1 MLLKDKIAIVTGGA
15 RGIGK
20 AICHA
25 YCKEGADV
33 VLGDIDIEEAK
44 KAAKELKTLFNR
56 KCIALKLDISD
67 RKNVEKVVGET
78 INIFGKVDILVN
90 NAGILIEEFIIDMK
104 EEQWDRLM
112 EVNLK
117 GTYLCSQAV
126 GRHMIN
132 QKSGKIIIISS
143 CSAKKPTLKEA
154 AYSVSKAG
162 VLGFNRVMAAEFGP
176 YGINCNA
183 ILPGATDTEMVRKT
197 FLTSPAIEN
206 EWIEKTALK
215 RLGKPED
222 VARVAVFLASE
233 LSDHITGEGIVVS
246 AGEMMSQ

>member
-20 AICHA
+20 AICHE
-25 YCKEGADV
+25 YCKEGADI

-44 KAAKELKTLFNR
+44 KTAKELETIFNR
-56 KCIALKLDISD
+56 KCIAAKLDISN

-90 NAGILIEEFIIDMK
+90 NAGILIEEFIVDMK
-104 EEQWDRLM
+104 EEQWDKLM
-112 EVNLK
+112 DVNLK

-126 GRHMIN
+126 GRKMIK
-132 QKSGKIIIISS
+132 QKSGKIITISS

-154 AYSVSKAG
+154 AYSASKAG
-162 VLGFNRVMAAEFGP
+162 VIGFNRVMASEFGP
-176 YGINCNA
+176 YGINCNT
-183 ILPGATDTEMVRKT
+183 ILPGATDTEMIRKT
-197 FLTSPAIEN
+197 FLTSQAIEN